1 MKRTAIAIFTVLSIA
16 LPAAAANLA
25 IPRDA
30 EALVAK
36 LVKAVVADSAVTYR
50 EVTAKDPK
58 WVRGDLYPV
67 VLDAQGIMLAH
78 GANEKMVGKAVLD
91 LEDADGKQFGRA
103 LNRNTLANGKAW
115 TDYKYKDPFT
125 KKISPKSMYC
135 EKVRLKSGDVL
146 ACAGIYKL

>member
-16 LPAAAANLA
+16 LPAAAASLA

-36 LVKAVVADSAVTYR
+36 LAKAVVVDSAVTYR

-67 VLDAQGIMLAH
+67 VQDAQGIMLAH
-78 GANEKMVGKAVLD
+78 GANEKMVGKMVLD
-91 LEDADGKQFGRA
+91 LEDADGKQFGRE

-115 TDYKYKDPFT
+115 TDYKYKDSFT
-125 KKISPKSMYC
+125 KKISLKSMYC

-146 ACAGIYKL
+146 ACAGIYKR